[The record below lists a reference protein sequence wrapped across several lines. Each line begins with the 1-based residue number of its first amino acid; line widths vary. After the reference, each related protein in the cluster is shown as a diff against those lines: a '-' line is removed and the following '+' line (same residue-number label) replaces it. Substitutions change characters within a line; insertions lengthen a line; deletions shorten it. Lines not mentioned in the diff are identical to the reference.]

1 MQHEIQV
8 YVHCTV
14 HLISDWKYVVILCV
28 YWLSKSY
35 VNKKAYFSVEYK
47 HQEVYNNNGPRKI
60 AQTYDLSKVN
70 DVRGSIFIY
79 LTMGG
84 REGRRHN
91 WVESQNLY
99 AIAFHY
105 VKICSWFKATS
116 SCKQFHL
123 PGTIVPFCITK
134 GQLISEFLLVSIP
147 SKNRQIICTELTLEN
162 DKATSEQPLAHQ
174 LELFQ

>member
-1 MQHEIQV
+1 MYAVQ
-8 YVHCTV
+8 
-14 HLISDWKYVVILCV
+14 LISDRSTYLFYASV
-28 YWLSKSY
+28 YWLSKSIYSY

-91 WVESQNLY
+91 GVKSQNLY
-99 AIAFHY
+99 AIAFLH
-105 VKICSWFKATS
+105 VKIW
-116 SCKQFHL
+116 
-123 PGTIVPFCITK
+123 P
-134 GQLISEFLLVSIP
+134 
-147 SKNRQIICTELTLEN
+147 
-162 DKATSEQPLAHQ
+162 
-174 LELFQ
+174 

>member
-1 MQHEIQV
+1 M
-8 YVHCTV
+8 YTV
-14 HLISDWKYVVILCV
+14 HLISDWKYVLILCKYVSV
-28 YWLSKSY
+28 YWLSKSIYSY
-35 VNKKAYFSVEYK
+35 VNKKDYFSVEYK

-91 WVESQNLY
+91 GVKSQNLY
-99 AIAFHY
+99 AIAFQY
-105 VKICSWFKATS
+105 VKICSWFKAAS

-123 PGTIVPFCITK
+123 PGTIVPFC
-134 GQLISEFLLVSIP
+134 P
-147 SKNRQIICTELTLEN
+147 SLKVR
-162 DKATSEQPLAHQ
+162 
-174 LELFQ
+174 

>member
-1 MQHEIQV
+1 M
-8 YVHCTV
+8 CT
-14 HLISDWKYVVILCV
+14 LYTWFQTESTYLFYASV
-28 YWLSKSY
+28 YWLSKSIYSY

-91 WVESQNLY
+91 GVKSQNLY
-99 AIAFHY
+99 AIAFQY
-105 VKICSWFKATS
+105 DKICSWFES
-116 SCKQFHL
+116 DS
-123 PGTIVPFCITK
+123 
-134 GQLISEFLLVSIP
+134 QLQAVS
-147 SKNRQIICTELTLEN
+147 
-162 DKATSEQPLAHQ
+162 
-174 LELFQ
+174 